1 METRAKCSCG
11 NYMCLDCG
19 KEDHQPC
26 NCVQVKAWL
35 DKEEDNN
42 ENLTWLKA
50 NTKPCPGCGSF
61 IEKNQGCNHIH
72 CRHCGHDFCWLCKGL
87 WKDHGSGTGGYY
99 ACNIYEEKK
108 KDKDFQN

>member
-1 METRAKCSCG
+1 
-11 NYMCLDCG
+11 MCLDCG
-19 KEDHQPC
+19 KEDHQPS
-26 NCVQVKAWL
+26 NCLQVKTWT

-72 CRHCGHDFCWLCKGL
+72 CRNCGYDFCWLCKGK

-99 ACNIYEEKK
+99 ACNIYEKK
-108 KDKDFQN
+108 KDDKDFQN